1 MKGSAEFGK
10 RLRKFATALKKG
22 RGKDA
27 APAARTTI
35 AEELVLAILRQNAT
49 DTEAARAFDRLMA
62 SIVDLNEL
70 RVTTAGDLIEVL
82 DGHISQATE
91 KARQITM
98 VLQAL
103 FDRENSLDLAYLRD
117 KSIRD
122 ARQILDLLD
131 GMTPFVSAMIVQRCL
146 GGHAIPV
153 DESIEA
159 LLKHQELVDPEAG
172 MPEIAAFLER
182 HVKSADA
189 RWFTQ
194 ALRAEAVALRKRRA
208 ASSEARRRPA
218 PSVSKRSASAGRSTP
233 AKHAGAN
240 PSRSAPRPGRSTAKR
255 SGPGKVG
262 GRRR

>member
-10 RLRKFATALKKG
+10 RLRKYATALKKG
-22 RGKDA
+22 RGRDA
-27 APAARTTI
+27 APAARATI

-49 DTEAARAFDRLMA
+49 DSEAARAYERLMA
-62 SIVDLNEL
+62 SMVDLNEL
-70 RVTTAGDLIEVL
+70 RVTTSGDLIEVL

-103 FDRENSLDLAYLRD
+103 FDRENSLDLSYLRD

-153 DESIEA
+153 DEAIEA
-159 LLKHQELVDPEAG
+159 LLKQQELVDPEAG

-189 RWFTQ
+189 HWFTQ
-194 ALRAEAVALRKRRA
+194 ALRAEAVSLRKRRA
-208 ASSEARRRPA
+208 AAAESRRKPA
-218 PSVSKRSASAGRSTP
+218 PTVSKRAASSGRTAP
-233 AKHAGAN
+233 AKRAAAK
-240 PSRSAPRPGRSTAKR
+240 PSRAAPRPGRSAGRR
-255 SGPGKVG
+255 SGSRKVG
-262 GRRR
+262 GQRR